1 LTGFASS
8 TIDQATAS
16 RPGTPAEL
24 PEGADAMKV
33 LILSW
38 YFPPSN
44 TIGAIRV
51 GKLAKYL
58 MRRDVDV
65 RVVTAREPDLSKTL
79 PLEIPAE
86 RVTWTRAIDV
96 NRPIDVVGNLRNRL
110 LRRSPK
116 PGGGAAPGA
125 SNASAGNGGGRGSLL
140 GRVLSTVSDYYLN
153 LSNLPDR
160 YVGWLPWAIAG
171 AKRTCRDWKPDLIY
185 VTGPPFTAFLAGH
198 HLSRKLGVPWIAEFR
213 DRWADDP
220 YFEAPDWRMALLDRM
235 ERRVAGSASGI
246 VTVSEPWS
254 AFYRAKYGK
263 PVATIYNG
271 YDPQDFPLQPDPPQ
285 AQVSPS
291 PDLTITYAGVLY
303 SGRRD
308 PSALFEALAL
318 LGPERQRIRI
328 EFYGS
333 DPGLVMPPAEKA
345 GVSDRVTVHPA
356 VPYKQSLEIQ
366 RRSDVLLLLQWNN
379 PREQGNVPA
388 KLFEYFGVLRP
399 ILGIGLE
406 DGVPARLIRERQ
418 AGFFSNDPEA
428 IAAQLRQ
435 WLAAKD
441 EAGGRLPGLPPTAR
455 EGLSRDIQFERLL
468 DFCVKVIEPVAS
480 RCPSNCGAPT

>member
-1 LTGFASS
+1 
-8 TIDQATAS
+8 
-16 RPGTPAEL
+16 
-24 PEGADAMKV
+24 MKV

-58 MRRDVDV
+58 MRRNVDV

-86 RVTWTRAIDV
+86 RVPWTRAIDV

-110 LRRSPK
+110 LRRTPK

-125 SNASAGNGGGRGSLL
+125 SSNGAGGRASLL

-220 YFEAPDWRMALLDRM
+220 YFEAPDWRMAMLDRM
-235 ERRVAGSASGI
+235 ERRVVGSASGI

-254 AFYRAKYGK
+254 SFYRAKYGK

-271 YDPQDFPLQPDPPQ
+271 YDPQDFPLETAAPP
-285 AQVSPS
+285 ASA
-291 PDLTITYAGVLY
+291 DLTITYAGVIY

-308 PSALFEALAL
+308 PSPLFAALAL
-318 LGPERQRIRI
+318 LGEEERSRIRI
-328 EFYGS
+328 DFFGS
-333 DPGLVMPPAEKA
+333 DPNLVLPHAGRA
-345 GVSDRVTVHPA
+345 GVADRVSVHPA

-406 DGVPARLIRERQ
+406 DGVPARLIRERG
-418 AGFFSNDPEA
+418 AGFFSNDPDA
-428 IAAQLRQ
+428 IAAQLRR
-435 WLAAKD
+435 WLSAQDA
-441 EAGGRLPGLPPTAR
+441 AGGA
-455 EGLSRDIQFERLL
+455 
-468 DFCVKVIEPVAS
+468 
-480 RCPSNCGAPT
+480 

>member
-1 LTGFASS
+1 
-8 TIDQATAS
+8 
-16 RPGTPAEL
+16 
-24 PEGADAMKV
+24 MKV

-58 MRRDVDV
+58 MRHDIDV
-65 RVVTAREPDLSKTL
+65 RVVTAREPDLAKTL
-79 PLEIPAE
+79 PLEIPPE
-86 RVTWTRAIDV
+86 RVTYTRAVDV
-96 NRPIDVVGNLRNRL
+96 NRPIDVIGNLRNRL
-110 LRRSPK
+110 LRRTPTPGSGAGVGAGG
-116 PGGGAAPGA
+116 GGGAGA
-125 SNASAGNGGGRGSLL
+125 GRASLV
-140 GRVLSTVSDYYLN
+140 GRVLSTVSDFYLN

-160 YVGWLPWAIAG
+160 YVGWLPWAVLG
-171 AKRTCRDWKPDLIY
+171 AKRVCRDWKPDLIY

-198 HLSRKLGVPWIAEFR
+198 HLSGALGVPWIAEFR

-235 ERRVAGSASGI
+235 ERRVAGTASGI
-246 VTVSEPWS
+246 VTVSEPWTT
-254 AFYRAKYGK
+254 FYRAKYGK

-271 YDPQDFPLQPDPPQ
+271 YDPQDFPLPTREHP
-285 AQVSPS
+285 ASA
-291 PDLTITYAGVLY
+291 DLTITYAGVLY

-308 PSALFEALAL
+308 PSALFQALAL
-318 LGPERQRIRI
+318 LGDERSRVRID
-328 EFYGS
+328 FYGS
-333 DPGLVMPPAEKA
+333 DPGLVFPPAERA
-345 GVSDRVTVHPA
+345 GVADRVTVHPA
-356 VPYKQSLEIQ
+356 VPYKRSLEIQ
-366 RRSDVLLLLQWNN
+366 RQSDVLLLLQWNN

-406 DGVPARLIRERQ
+406 DGVPARLIRERD
-418 AGFFSNDPEA
+418 AGFFSNDPHA
-428 IAAQLRQ
+428 IADQIRR

-441 EAGGRLPGLPPTAR
+441 ANGGRLEGLPPTAR

-468 DFCVKVIEPVAS
+468 DFCVKVLQPATPDCATQTP
-480 RCPSNCGAPT
+480 RDA

>member
-1 LTGFASS
+1 MVSASGRDGEERS
-8 TIDQATAS
+8 D
-16 RPGTPAEL
+16 RDPL
-24 PEGADAMKV
+24 KV

-58 MRRDVDV
+58 MRRHVDV
-65 RVVTAREPDLSKTL
+65 RVVTAREPDLAKTL
-79 PLEIPAE
+79 PLEIPPE
-86 RVTWTRAIDV
+86 RVVYTRAVDV

-110 LRRSPK
+110 LRRTPA
-116 PGGGAAPGA
+116 PGGGA
-125 SNASAGNGGGRGSLL
+125 SAGAGGGVGGGRGTLV
-140 GRVLSTVSDYYLN
+140 GRVLSTVSDFYLN

-160 YVGWLPWAIAG
+160 YVGWLPWAVAG
-171 AKRTCRDWKPDLIY
+171 ARRTCRDWKPDLIY

-198 HLSRKLGVPWIAEFR
+198 HLSAKLGVPWIAEFR

-246 VTVSEPWS
+246 VTVSEPWTE
-254 AFYRAKYGK
+254 FYRAKYGK

-271 YDPQDFPLQPDPPQ
+271 YDPQDFPLPTEPPP
-285 AQVSPS
+285 AS

-308 PSALFEALAL
+308 PSPLFQALAL
-318 LGPERQRIRI
+318 LGPERERVRI

-333 DPGLVMPPAEKA
+333 DPGLVFPPAERA
-345 GVSDRVTVHPA
+345 GVTDRVAVHPA
-356 VPYKQSLEIQ
+356 VPYKRSLEIQ

-418 AGFFSNDPEA
+418 AGFFSNDPQA
-428 IAAQLRQ
+428 IADQIRR

-441 EAGGRLPGLPPTAR
+441 AAGGRLERLPPSAR

-468 DFCVKVIEPVAS
+468 DFCAKVIQPAAADCAT
-480 RCPSNCGAPT
+480 RKPRDA

>member
-1 LTGFASS
+1 MAE
-8 TIDQATAS
+8 Q
-16 RPGTPAEL
+16 PGS
-24 PEGADAMKV
+24 ADAMKV

-58 MRRDVDV
+58 MRHNVDV

-86 RVTWTRAIDV
+86 RVTWTRAIDI

-125 SNASAGNGGGRGSLL
+125 SSAGDGNGGGRGSLL

-171 AKRTCRDWKPDLIY
+171 ARRTCRDWKPDLIY

-271 YDPQDFPLQPDPPQ
+271 YDPQDFPLQPDPPPL
-285 AQVSPS
+285 AASPAS
-291 PDLTITYAGVLY
+291 SSAPSDLTITYAGVLY

-318 LGPERQRIRI
+318 LGPERSRIRI

-333 DPGLVMPPAEKA
+333 DPGLVLPPAERA
-345 GVSDRVTVHPA
+345 GVSDRVTVYPP
-356 VPYKQSLEIQ
+356 VPYKQSLDIQ

-418 AGFFSNDPEA
+418 AGFFSNDPDA
-428 IAAQLRQ
+428 IASQLRR

-441 EAGGRLPGLPPTAR
+441 AAGGRLPGLPPNAR

-468 DFCVKVIEPVAS
+468 DFCVKVTEPVTA
-480 RCPSNCGAPT
+480 RRPSNCGAPT